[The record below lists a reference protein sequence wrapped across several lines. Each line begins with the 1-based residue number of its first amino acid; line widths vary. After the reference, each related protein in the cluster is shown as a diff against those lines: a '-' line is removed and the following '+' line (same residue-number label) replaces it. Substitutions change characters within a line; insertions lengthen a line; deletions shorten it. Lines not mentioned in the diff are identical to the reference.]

1 MLTGT
6 MEMHRVFALQKFQRD
21 IESVSDVQVLQ
32 QMSVELMQLYLHQQ
46 DTVQQLVKK
55 GWLPDGDF

>member
-1 MLTGT
+1 
-6 MEMHRVFALQKFQRD
+6 MHRVFALQKFQRD